1 MIFTVLPTEME
12 GIFFETLFMSKVQIT
27 KLGLEAL
34 KVELEDLVNK
44 KRPKVVDRLANA
56 RSQGDLTENSDYHNA
71 KDELEFLDGRIS
83 ELEEVVSNAFV
94 VDDSGN
100 SDGVAVGTKVT
111 LKVNGSTMQ
120 YHIVGEWEADPA
132 QKKISHTSPLGK
144 ALVGKDKGD
153 MVEVEAPAGKV
164 VYEILSID

>member
-83 ELEEVVSNAFV
+83 ELEEVVKNASV
-94 VDDSGN
+94 VADASG
-100 SDGVAVGTKVT
+100 DGVAVGTKVT
-111 LKVNGSTMQ
+111 LK
-120 YHIVGEWEADPA
+120 
-132 QKKISHTSPLGK
+132 
-144 ALVGKDKGD
+144 
-153 MVEVEAPAGKV
+153 
-164 VYEILSID
+164 